1 MLILIALALAGAPL
15 ATDGDTT
22 VQVQTGSRLEL
33 NQIEGNITV
42 KTWNRS
48 AVQVRAPGGHDVQLR
63 VETSGRRVTVE
74 AQENEGGPYDGD
86 LELTV
91 PADMIL
97 NINSQSGNVTVTGT
111 KAELDIETVEGDIE
125 VEGGSGVITLHTT
138 DGTIQLTGASGRIEL
153 NSVDGEITGRDLVGE
168 IRAESVDGAVT
179 LENVTASGID
189 ASTVDGAVVVSGTL
203 KAGGRYHLS
212 SHDGGVTLAIPAL
225 DATVSVST
233 FSGSFES
240 DFPVTLTSTRGGKRM
255 SFTVG
260 SGAASI
266 DLESFDG
273 VIRIERRTSSRH

>member
-1 MLILIALALAGAPL
+1 MSRIGKNPIDVPAG
-15 ATDGDTT
+15 
-22 VQVQTGSRLEL
+22 
-33 NQIEGNITV
+33 
-42 KTWNRS
+42 
-48 AVQVRAPGGHDVQLR
+48 
-63 VETSGRRVTVE
+63 VTVTLDGN
-74 AQENEGGPYDGD
+74 QVSVKGPKG
-86 LELTV
+86 ELSRSI

-97 NINSQSGNVTVTGT
+97 NINSQSGNVTVTGSR
-111 KAELDIETVEGDIE
+111 AELDIETVEGNIE
-125 VEGGSGVITLHTT
+125 VEGGVGVVTLHTT

-153 NSVDGEITGRDLVGE
+153 NSVDGELTGRDLAGE

-179 LENVTASGID
+179 LENVTASGVE
-189 ASTVDGAVVVSGTL
+189 ATTVDGAVLMSGTL

-212 SHDGGVTLAIPAL
+212 SHDGGVTLAVPAL

-266 DLESFDG
+266 ELESFDG
-273 VIRIERRTSSRH
+273 AIRIERRTSSRN